1 MTINQTTTD
10 HCTHGG
16 DCPIHPDA
24 RGLHDYDVAE
34 MRAELE
40 QWRATFG
47 ETALRN
53 AQQVLADRD
62 ALRAERDRLHEQYA
76 AAHQAL
82 RSLALAYVDAT
93 GKPAPVE
100 VPA

>member
-1 MTINQTTTD
+1 M
-10 HCTHGG
+10 
-16 DCPIHPDA
+16 
-24 RGLHDYDVAE
+24 
-34 MRAELE
+34 
-40 QWRATFG
+40 
-47 ETALRN
+47 
-53 AQQVLADRD
+53 
-62 ALRAERDRLHEQYA
+62 ERHEQYA